1 MSTKATSTAKR
12 KSIAPTETKKR
23 IYVGPNTSAMKKY
36 TVIDTDFPVHIK
48 TVIEACPS
56 IEKLCVDITQ
66 FAEIEARTTR
76 KGTLENKY
84 FEEIVAFNK
93 EGI

>member
-1 MSTKATSTAKR
+1 MSTKATPKR
-12 KSIAPTETKKR
+12 KYIAPTETKKR

-36 TVIDTDFPVHIK
+36 TVIDTEYPVHIK
-48 TVIEACPS
+48 AAVEACPA
-56 IEKLCVDITQ
+56 IDKLCVDITQ
-66 FAEIEARTTR
+66 LADFEARTTK

-93 EGI
+93 EGN